1 MLLVPWFTY
10 FAVLLYL
17 KNLRRENLYYLLPV
31 LSLCL
36 YYTLPYFNTA
46 YNPYPV
52 YFAGIVL
59 ANIQDRKPLIKLY
72 LLIFYTLLTVV
83 SILYL
88 HENTV
93 QKVITSLS
101 TAPLLY
107 LTLKQSFLLPNV
119 YIFTYCIIL
128 MAASLLER
136 DLFELLSLAIPVYA
150 LIDSINSA
158 IHKKEEELENFK
170 LKVRKSL
177 ESEVE
182 REIEKLDIK
191 LQLIQRKLKEI
202 FKLNTY
208 TIKEIT
214 IDEMADRVV
223 KGLSDLGYTG
233 SVLEIQ
239 KYEIIKKEGFFPN
252 LKNYLDLFPNV
263 ETVTEF
269 EHKRLLIIPI
279 FVEDERLGTLSVYS
293 KSEMSKE
300 EAEYLITYAMSIGTS
315 IAKIDY
321 FMQIIKLRELIY
333 TAIESINIPLVITDT
348 NLNIEIANRAFLKF
362 VGRELVKRENI
373 LNLNPELT
381 TLKGNIDITKTPIE
395 KIITITRNRKEYI
408 YDVRVYPVL
417 SENKAESMV
426 FIIEDITERK
436 EMEKQI
442 LHSEKLAVIGRLTAS
457 ISHEIKNP
465 LAIISQSA
473 FSLKRKIIRN
483 CSKGYQDSLVEVLE
497 RIERS
502 TNRAKDIIDR
512 LLNFSKPYY
521 SKIESVNLK
530 EVLQEA
536 INLSILQT
544 QKSNVK
550 VSSYLKDIHIKGDRN
565 SLIQLFINIVVNGI
579 EAINSTGKVTIKMSE
594 DKKSNVAKVSIRDTG
609 SGIPQDILDKIFE
622 PFFTTKDKGTGLGL
636 AVSYRI
642 VKEHRGEIS
651 VVSEEGKGTEFIV
664 KLPLLEEDHG

>member
-1 MLLVPWFTY
+1 M
-10 FAVLLYL
+10 
-17 KNLRRENLYYLLPV
+17 
-31 LSLCL
+31 
-36 YYTLPYFNTA
+36 
-46 YNPYPV
+46 
-52 YFAGIVL
+52 L
-59 ANIQDRKPLIKLY
+59 ANIQDKKFIKLC
-72 LLIFYTLLTVV
+72 LLIFYTLLTV

-101 TAPLLY
+101 TVPLLY
-107 LTLKQSFLLPNV
+107 LAIKQSFLLPNI
-119 YIFTYCIIL
+119 YIFTYCIVL
-128 MAASLLER
+128 MGASLLEIA
-136 DLFELLSLAIPVYA
+136 LFELLSLAIPVYI
-150 LIDSINSA
+150 LMNSINSI

-170 LKVRKSL
+170 LKVRKSI
-177 ESEVE
+177 ESEIE

-239 KYEIIKKEGFFPN
+239 KYEIVKKEGFFPN
-252 LKNYLDLFPNV
+252 LKNYLDLFPNI
-263 ETVTEF
+263 ETVTEL
-269 EHKRLLIIPI
+269 ENKRLFIIPI

-293 KSEMSKE
+293 KSEVTKE

-333 TAIESINIPLVITDT
+333 AAIESINIPLVITDA

-362 VGRELVKRENI
+362 VGRESVKRENI

-381 TLKGNIDITKTPIE
+381 TLKRNINNAKIPIE
-395 KIITITRNRKEYI
+395 EIITITRNRKEYI

-417 SENKAESMV
+417 SENKPESMV

-473 FSLKRKIIRN
+473 FSLKRKIIRS
-483 CSKGYQDSLVEVLE
+483 CDKEHQDSLVEVLE

-544 QKSNVK
+544 QKNNVN
-550 VSSYLKDIHIKGDRN
+550 VSSHLKDIQIKGDRN
-565 SLIQLFINIVVNGI
+565 SLIQLFINIIVNGI
-579 EAINSTGKVTIKMSE
+579 EAINSTGKVTIRMHE
-594 DKKSNVAKVSIRDTG
+594 DKKSKVAKVSIRDTG
-609 SGIPQDILDKIFE
+609 SGIPQDLLDKIFE

-651 VVSEEGKGTEFIV
+651 VVSKEGKGTEFIV
-664 KLPLLEEDHG
+664 KLPLLEEDHE